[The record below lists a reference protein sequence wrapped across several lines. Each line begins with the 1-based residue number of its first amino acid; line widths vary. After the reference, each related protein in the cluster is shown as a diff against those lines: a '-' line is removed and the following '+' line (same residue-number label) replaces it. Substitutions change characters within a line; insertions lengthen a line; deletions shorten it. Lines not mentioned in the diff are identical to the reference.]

1 MEKKMRNIILFMHI
15 SLDGFVAGPNG
26 ELDWISY
33 DQELE
38 KYAEGV
44 VSTVGSPL
52 YGRVT
57 YQMMESYWPT
67 VLTNPSATEHDLAH
81 ARWLE
86 KVEKIVFSKTLAKVE
101 WNNTRLIKDNIAEEI
116 SKLKQQPGKD
126 LVIFGSP
133 SLAQTFM
140 QLDLIDGYRLTIN
153 PVILG
158 SGIPL
163 FEEVKHKSNLK
174 LVESKTLNS
183 GVIAVHY
190 ETKRD

>member
-1 MEKKMRNIILFMHI
+1 MRKVVLFMHI
-15 SLDGFVAGPNG
+15 SLDGFAAGPNG

-33 DQELE
+33 DEELE
-38 KYAEGV
+38 KHAEGIV
-44 VSTVGSPL
+44 NTVGSPL

-67 VLTNPSATEHDLAH
+67 VLTNPSATAHELAH

-86 KVEKIVFSKTLAKVE
+86 NVEKIVFSKSLDKVE
-101 WNNTRLIKDNIAEEI
+101 WHNTRLIKDNITEEV

-140 QLDLIDGYRLTIN
+140 QLGLIDEYRLTVN
-153 PVILG
+153 PVVLG

-163 FEEVKHKSNLK
+163 FKDIRDRLKLK
-174 LVESKTLNS
+174 LVETKTFNS
-183 GVIAVHY
+183 GVVGLHY
-190 ETKRD
+190 QSDRKE

>member
-1 MEKKMRNIILFMHI
+1 MRNVVLFMHI
-15 SLDGFVAGPNG
+15 SLDGFAAGPNG

-33 DQELE
+33 DEDLE
-38 KYAEGV
+38 KYGEEI

-57 YQMMESYWPT
+57 YQLMESYWPT
-67 VLTNPSATEHDLAH
+67 VLTNPSATAHELAH

-86 KVEKIVFSKTLAKVE
+86 DVEKIVFSKTLTTVE
-101 WNNTRLIKDNIAEEI
+101 WNNTRLIKDNIPAEI

-140 QLDLIDGYRLTIN
+140 QLGLIDEYRLTVT
-153 PVILG
+153 PVVLG
-158 SGIPL
+158 SGISL
-163 FEEVKHKSNLK
+163 FKDVKNRIDLK
-174 LVESKTLNS
+174 LLEAKTFNS
-183 GVIAVHY
+183 GVVTLHY
-190 ETKRD
+190 QSDRK

>member
-1 MEKKMRNIILFMHI
+1 MRKVVLFMHI
-15 SLDGFVAGPNG
+15 SLDGFAAGPNG

-33 DQELE
+33 DEELE
-38 KYAEGV
+38 KYAEGI

-67 VLTNPSATEHDLAH
+67 VLTNPSATEHALAH

-86 KVEKIVFSKTLAKVE
+86 NVEKIVFSKTLAKVE
-101 WNNTRLIKDNIAEEI
+101 WHNTRLIKDNIAEEI
-116 SKLKQQPGKD
+116 AKLKQQPGQD

-133 SLAQTFM
+133 GLARNFM
-140 QLDLIDGYRLTIN
+140 QLGLIDAYRLTVN

-158 SGIPL
+158 RGLPL
-163 FEEVKHKSNLK
+163 FQGLEDKIDLK
-174 LVESKTLNS
+174 LVNSKTLDS
-183 GVIAVHY
+183 GVVALHY
-190 ETKRD
+190 TRS

>member
-1 MEKKMRNIILFMHI
+1 MRNVVLFMHL
-15 SLDGFVAGPNG
+15 SLDGFAAGPNG
-26 ELDWISY
+26 ELEWISY

-38 KYAEGV
+38 KYGEEI

-57 YQMMESYWPT
+57 YQLMESYWPT
-67 VLTNPSATEHDLAH
+67 VLTNPSANEHEQAH

-86 KVEKIVFSKTLAKVE
+86 NVEKVVFSKTLAKVE
-101 WNNTRLIKDNIAEEI
+101 WNNTRLIKDNIAEEV

-140 QLDLIDGYRLTIN
+140 QLDLIDDYRLTVN
-153 PVILG
+153 PVVLG
-158 SGIPL
+158 SGILL
-163 FEEVKHKSNLK
+163 FKDIKDKINLK
-174 LVESKTLNS
+174 LLETKTFNS
-183 GVIAVHY
+183 GVIGLHY
-190 ETKRD
+190 ETQRS

>member
-1 MEKKMRNIILFMHI
+1 MRKVVLFMHI
-15 SLDGFVAGPNG
+15 SLDGFAAGPNG

-33 DQELE
+33 DEEME

-57 YQMMESYWPT
+57 YQMMEGYWPT
-67 VLTNPSATEHDLAH
+67 VLDNPTATEHDLAH

-86 KVEKIVFSKTLAKVE
+86 DVEKVVVSKTLDQVE
-101 WNNTRLIKDNIAEEI
+101 WHNTTLINDNLVEEI
-116 SKLKQQPGKD
+116 AKLKQQPGKD

-133 SLAQTFM
+133 GLTQALL
-140 QLDLIDGYRLTIN
+140 QLDLIDEYRLTVN

-158 SGIPL
+158 SG
-163 FEEVKHKSNLK
+163 KSFFAAVADKIKLK
-174 LVESKTLNS
+174 LINSQTFDS
-183 GVIAVHY
+183 GVLALHY
-190 ETKRD
+190 ETQRAE